1 MKSPQARIIPRNEH
15 SISRK
20 LISPS
25 ALKVMYRL
33 EQAGFKAYLVGGSIR
48 DILLGIQPKDFDI
61 ATNAHPEQVHK
72 LFSNSR
78 LIGRRFKL
86 VHVLFGREV
95 IEVATFRASSDKE
108 ESPSQRQ
115 TADGMLTRDNVYG
128 TIEED
133 ALRRDFTANA
143 LYYSATDF
151 NIYDYTNA
159 IEDIEDKQLRLIG
172 DPEERYREDPVRM
185 LRALRFAEK
194 LGFSIE
200 SNAEHAISDFAQLM
214 QSVAS
219 ARLFDEVIKLFVSGC
234 GLNIYFRLKQHTLF
248 EAMFPAVANSLANHD
263 SKGTYDRFIQAGLL
277 NTDKR
282 IKEDK
287 PITPAFLYAVLLWPE
302 VHRLWIQKQSEGL
315 PEFPAMQ
322 QAAQTAIESQLSSIM
337 IPKRF
342 LLNMKEIWEMQ
353 IRLTKNHGNR
363 GLQIVQLPRF
373 RAGYDFL
380 LLRESAGEIIPGLGD
395 WWTKFQITNP
405 PPEHKRRT
413 ERPKSRPSRR
423 KRPPNS
429 QRNSN

>member
-1 MKSPQARIIPRNEH
+1 
-15 SISRK
+15 
-20 LISPS
+20 
-25 ALKVMYRL
+25 MYRL
-33 EQAGFKAYLVGGSIR
+33 EKAGFKAFLVGGSIR
-48 DILLGIQPKDFDI
+48 DILLGLQPKDFDI

-108 ESPSQRQ
+108 ESSAQQQ

-133 ALRRDFTANA
+133 AMRRDFTANA

-159 IEDIEDKQLRLIG
+159 IEDIEKKQLRLIG
-172 DPEERYREDPVRM
+172 VPEDRYREDPVRM
-185 LRALRFAEK
+185 LRAIRFAEK

-200 SNAEHAISDFAQLM
+200 PRAEQAISEFAQLM

-219 ARLFDEVIKLFVSGC
+219 ARLFDEVIKLFVSGH
-234 GLNIYFRLKQHTLF
+234 GLKIYFRLKQHTLF
-248 EAMFPAVANSLANHD
+248 AAMLPSVAHTLAKSD
-263 SKGTYDRFIQAGLL
+263 AEGVYDRLIQAGLE
-277 NTDKR
+277 NTDRR
-282 IKEDK
+282 IREDK

-302 VHRLWIQKQSEGL
+302 VHRLWMLKQSEGL
-315 PEFPAMQ
+315 PEFPALQ
-322 QAAQTAIESQLSSIM
+322 QASQAAIESQLSSIM

-353 IRLTKNHGNR
+353 IRLTKHHGKKAF
-363 GLQIVQLPRF
+363 QIIQLPRF

-380 LLRESAGEIIPGLGD
+380 LLREKAGEIAPGLGD
-395 WWTKFQITNP
+395 WWTNFQVTNP
-405 PPEHKRRT
+405 APEHKRRPD
-413 ERPKSRPSRR
+413 RPKSPASRR
-423 KRPPNS
+423 KRP
-429 QRNSN
+429 QRKSN